1 MIWEYGWVWGWI
13 GLAWVVIVVGGK
25 VRGSREEMGRW
36 GWELW
41 YVGIG
46 WIYLL
51 LDNSSIK

>member
-25 VRGSREEMGRW
+25 VRGSREEMKGW